1 MKLEI
6 EKNEPL
12 RVDYEKN
19 EIMSLVNRYY
29 IKPSFD
35 GESVSGIYGSTIVLT
50 DNNNVLSES
59 AIKRKISKIK
69 IEINDNNRIKK
80 IKKGKN
86 YINNINYKDI
96 YKKIKN
102 YFSKKNRKITDKKV
116 NQTFCCLLINNQD
129 EFNLN

>member
-1 MKLEI
+1 MK
-6 EKNEPL
+6 NA
-12 RVDYEKN
+12 
-19 EIMSLVNRYY
+19 VNDEN
-29 IKPSFD
+29 INN
-35 GESVSGIYGSTIVLT
+35 
-50 DNNNVLSES
+50 NNNVLSES